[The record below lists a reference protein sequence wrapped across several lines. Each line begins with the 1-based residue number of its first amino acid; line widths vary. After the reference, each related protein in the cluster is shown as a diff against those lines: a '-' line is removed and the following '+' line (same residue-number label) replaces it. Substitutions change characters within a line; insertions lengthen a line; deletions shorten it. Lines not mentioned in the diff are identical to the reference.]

1 MHDHDLT
8 PAEKRLRLLKQ
19 GKKGLF
25 HLIFSRTGI
34 MTLLILLQLGL
45 MLLMVLR
52 FQDYQVHY
60 YGLFTLLSV
69 ATVLFL
75 LNSDTDPNAKITWLL
90 LVTLF
95 PAAGILLYFYV
106 HADLGHRALKERMRH
121 IAKASQNT
129 LSPSAA
135 DDALAREHPQDAG
148 LARFLRT
155 SGGFVAYHRTDAR
168 YFPLGEEFFPAF
180 LEDLRQA
187 RQFIF
192 LEYFIIEN
200 GWMWDQVEEILA
212 RKARDG
218 VEVRVLYDGT
228 CEFTKLPHSFPEYLR
243 SLGIRCRIF
252 ARVRPFVSTH
262 YNYRDHRKIA
272 VIDGRVAY
280 TGGINLADEYLNRTH
295 PFGHWKDTA
304 LRLEGEAVRSFTLM
318 FLQMWQVEDRKLT
331 FDPWLW
337 APAPEQP
344 HAGGYVIPY
353 GDCPL
358 DDQPVGEWVYT
369 HILNTAQRYVHIM
382 TPYLIL
388 GHELEDALR
397 FAARRGVEVS
407 IILPGIPDKPLPYA
421 LAKSHY
427 RTLIEAGVHIYEYT
441 PGFIHA
447 KSFVSDDLRATVG
460 TVNLDYRSLSH
471 HFECGAYLLG
481 APAVEAVERDFRLT
495 LKRCHKVTRQEAAH
509 PGFRWKLTGMLMKAF
524 APLL

>member
-1 MHDHDLT
+1 MQDHDLT

-52 FQDYQVHY
+52 FQDYLIHY

-75 LNSDTDPNAKITWLL
+75 LNSDSDPNAKITWLL
-90 LVTLF
+90 LVSLF
-95 PAAGILLYFYV
+95 PAAGMLLYFYV
-106 HADLGHRALKERMRH
+106 HADLGHRALKERLRH
-121 IAKASQNT
+121 ITKASLHT
-129 LSPSAA
+129 LPPSPA
-135 DDALAREHPQDAG
+135 DDRLAREYPQDAG
-148 LARFLRT
+148 LARYLRT
-155 SGGFVAYHRTDAR
+155 GGGFVAYDCTTTR
-168 YFPLGEEFFPAF
+168 YFPLGEAFLSAF
-180 LEDLRQA
+180 LEDLQQA
-187 RQFIF
+187 QRFIF

-200 GWMWDQVEEILA
+200 GWVWDRVEEILA
-212 RKARDG
+212 QKARDG

-280 TGGINLADEYLNRTH
+280 TGGINLADEYTNRIH

-304 LRLEGEAVRSFTLM
+304 VRLEGDAARSFTRM
-318 FLQMWQVEDRKLT
+318 FLQMWQVEDRKLS
-331 FDPWLW
+331 FDPWLSVCPE
-337 APAPEQP
+337 APPPAE
-344 HAGGYVIPY
+344 GYVIPY

-407 IILPGIPDKPLPYA
+407 IILPGIPDKALPYA

-427 RTLIEAGVHIYEYT
+427 RTLMEAGVHIYEYT

-481 APAVEAVERDFRLT
+481 CPAVAAVEEDFQQT
-495 LKRCHKVTRQEAAH
+495 LKRCHKVTRKEALH